1 MTQIARPR
9 RNRVTPFGEIVA
21 HPARGTLLGNRGDLH
36 APDGSLGA
44 TTSRS
49 KAWISCQLH
58 WPGKRLEFDRP
69 GSYYPLFFYD
79 EAVALAAGH
88 RPCGFCRANDLTR
101 FKRAWQASLGR
112 DLSTFISVQE
122 IDAALHIA
130 RSSEFHAAFDPRD
143 SHGKGFANGVFV
155 ELSLPV
161 NCPAL
166 CWNGKYLPW
175 TFDGY
180 GNPIFSRDAKIIR
193 LLTPSPIVRVLE
205 AGYSPVFEGI

>member
-9 RNRVTPFGEIVA
+9 RNRVTPFGDIVA

-88 RPCGFCRANDLTR
+88 RPCGFCRANDLAR
-101 FKRAWQASLGR
+101 FKRAWQVALGR
-112 DLSTFISVQE
+112 DPSAFISVRE
-122 IDAALHIA
+122 IDAALHVA
-130 RSSEFHAAFDPRD
+130 RSSKRTVADLGVSGD
-143 SHGKGFANGVFV
+143 MGFANGVFV
-155 ELSLPV
+155 ELTLPLS
-161 NCPAL
+161 CAAL
-166 CWNGKYLPW
+166 CWNGEYFPW
-175 TFDGY
+175 AFGGY
-180 GNPIFSRDAKIIR
+180 GNAIFNRDVKIIR
-193 LLTPSPIVRVLE
+193 VLTPSPTVQVLA
-205 AGYSPVFEGI
+205 AGYLPAVAGI

>member
-1 MTQIARPR
+1 MAQIARPR
-9 RNRVTPFGEIVA
+9 RNRVTPFGDIVA

-88 RPCGFCRANDLTR
+88 RPCGFCRANDLAR
-101 FKRAWQASLGR
+101 FKRAWQTSLGR
-112 DLSTFISVQE
+112 DPSAFVSVQE
-122 IDAALHIA
+122 IDAALNVA
-130 RSSEFHAAFDPRD
+130 RSSRRSTVADRRVSRD
-143 SHGKGFANGVFV
+143 MGFANGVFV
-155 ELSLPV
+155 ELTFPV
-161 NCPAL
+161 NCAAL
-166 CWNGKYLPW
+166 CWNGEFFPW
-175 TFDGY
+175 SFGGY
-180 GNPIFSRDAKIIR
+180 GNPIFNRDVEIIR
-193 LLTPSPIVRVLE
+193 VLTPSPIVWVLE
-205 AGYSPVFEGI
+205 AGYSPGFEGV